1 MRELWVNK
9 QPLEGCRVFTVVFLD
24 IGNHYRYYAR
34 MTIRLTP
41 QRQAILALIND
52 SSSHWDAES
61 ILAAMRENGQQIG
74 IATVYRALAAMEAAN
89 LIDAMFIGERK
100 CYERM
105 DKDHHDHL
113 LCSVCGGIEEFFHPQ
128 IEALQ
133 EKIADEYDF
142 IMEGHSLI
150 LQGICQQCQNKKN
163 KHQGMQVRS

>member
-1 MRELWVNK
+1 
-9 QPLEGCRVFTVVFLD
+9 
-24 IGNHYRYYAR
+24 

-61 ILAAMRENGQQIG
+61 LLAAMRKNGQQIG
-74 IATVYRALAAMEAAN
+74 IATVYRALAAMEAAC

-105 DKDHHDHL
+105 DKHHHDHL
-113 LCSVCGGIEEFFHPQ
+113 LCNICGGIEEFFHPK

-133 EKIADEYDF
+133 EKIAAEYDF
-142 IMEGHSLI
+142 IMQGHSLV
-150 LQGICQQCQNKKN
+150 LQGVCAQCQKKED
-163 KHQGMQVRS
+163 QE